1 MIETASSAHCPIGTP
16 VWFGKFAQ
24 GGTRWLFPAIAVVAC
39 IFFEAP
45 NLRAQA
51 PKPTEYEVEAAYL
64 SNFGRFV
71 EWSARA
77 GTSPGQVNAG
87 QSGAVPSSNDPFY
100 VCVLGQDP
108 FGPLLDTALRGET
121 IGGAPMVARR
131 LAGPEEAAGCRILF
145 LSSSKDSQ
153 LTTIL
158 PALVTSHILTVSDV
172 PGFTRRGG
180 MIQFVLSG
188 NRVRFEINLA
198 AAQRAGLTLSSELLK
213 VAVTVRR
220 AP

>member
-1 MIETASSAHCPIGTP
+1 MTKTANSASC
-16 VWFGKFAQ
+16 
-24 GGTRWLFPAIAVVAC
+24 RRNAVVIPRRFSWPCLLAVAVVVC
-39 IFFEAP
+39 GFPVAR

-71 EWSARA
+71 EWPARTGPA
-77 GTSPGQVNAG
+77 T
-87 QSGAVPSSNDPFY
+87 DPFY
-100 VCVLGQDP
+100 VCVLVQDP
-108 FGPLLDTALRGET
+108 FGALLDAALKGET
-121 IGGAPMVARR
+121 IGGLQMAAKR
-131 LAGPEEAAGCRILF
+131 LSGPEDAAGCRLLF
-145 LSSSKDSQ
+145 VSSSKDSQ
-153 LTTIL
+153 LNAIL
-158 PALVTSHILTVSDV
+158 GALGTSSVLTVSDM

-180 MIQFVLSG
+180 MIQFVVSG

-213 VAVTVRR
+213 VAVAIRR